1 MSRLIR
7 AALFLL
13 PLAAGL
19 LVVSAP
25 AQAQFS
31 AGFKFLEAVKKRD
44 GAKVDAM
51 LDSPG
56 TTIVNTRDVT
66 SGETALHIVTARRD
80 LTWMSFLLGK
90 GANPNAKDNRGRTP
104 LVLAS
109 NMGFVDGVELLISR
123 NARIDESNDTGE
135 TPLIAAVH
143 RRDLD
148 MVRILLKAGA
158 DPDRADNSGRSAR
171 DYAKA
176 GDSSQV
182 LSQIEANTKPRTEL
196 RTRQPTYGPSL

>member
-1 MSRLIR
+1 
-7 AALFLL
+7 
-13 PLAAGL
+13 AGL

-66 SGETALHIVTARRD
+66 SGETAVHIVTARRD

-109 NMGFVDGVELLISR
+109 SIGFVDGVQLPISR
-123 NARIDESNDTGE
+123 NARIYASNATGE

-143 RRDLD
+143 PRDLD

-158 DPDRADNSGRSAR
+158 DPDRADN
-171 DYAKA
+171 
-176 GDSSQV
+176 
-182 LSQIEANTKPRTEL
+182 P
-196 RTRQPTYGPSL
+196 